1 MGHRSVS
8 TDLRGYLLCWLG
20 GLSRFHSRFITSCP
34 LTGSPLRNRD
44 RHDAERNADWR
55 LQTLTEILGPLTPA
69 SEEQTMPVDA
79 LIGVHH
85 NGLEAACL
93 GRPLFCSGPE
103 EHDGGPDVPFVSVGR
118 LSELGLT

>member
-1 MGHRSVS
+1 VFLIIFFIANRAAQVLAHRHPPFCAGSQ
-8 TDLRGYLLCWLG
+8 CW
-20 GLSRFHSRFITSCP
+20 RV
-34 LTGSPLRNRD
+34 PLRNRD